1 MSCFWIY
8 LYINIILLD
17 YNIYNSNDFLKL
29 SKCLKNVYIINLWCS
44 FLQFFLLAQYLKF
57 LTKCYKL
64 FSLIAPLFQMAF
76 QSMLHG
82 PEMYSRPKEYTVFGF
97 ANATMLRGRSDGK
110 TKGFTVKN
118 LHFGLIVMWL
128 RWDKSCEYAKLKV
141 KLLCQCYCSDSL
153 GSWGK
158 KHNSRGLHS

>member
-1 MSCFWIY
+1 MLFSTV
-8 LYINIILLD
+8 LLIGTD
-17 YNIYNSNDFLKL
+17 
-29 SKCLKNVYIINLWCS
+29 
-44 FLQFFLLAQYLKF
+44 LKF

-82 PEMYSRPKEYTVFGF
+82 PEMYSRPKEHTVFGF

-118 LHFGLIVMWL
+118 LHFGLIVM
-128 RWDKSCEYAKLKV
+128 
-141 KLLCQCYCSDSL
+141 
-153 GSWGK
+153 
-158 KHNSRGLHS
+158 